1 MIVHHAL
8 PPEVL
13 SPRAIMGADIIRHA
27 ADVFGVPPLGILSQQ
42 RHRSLSYARF
52 ATMSVMRDMT
62 TKSLPEIGKI
72 LGNRDHTT
80 ILYGVNRS
88 KQLMASDPEYC
99 ERYVRLCRRVEA
111 GQ

>member
-1 MIVHHAL
+1 MHHVF
-8 PPEVL
+8 PPEFEQPKTV
-13 SPRAIMGADIIRHA
+13 MGADIIRHA
-27 ADVFGVPPLGILSQQ
+27 AEIFGVPPMAIISQ
-42 RHRSLSYARF
+42 RKHRSLSYARF
-52 ATMSVMRDMT
+52 AAMSVMRDMT

-99 ERYVRLCRRVEA
+99 ERYVRLCRRLEES
-111 GQ
+111 Q